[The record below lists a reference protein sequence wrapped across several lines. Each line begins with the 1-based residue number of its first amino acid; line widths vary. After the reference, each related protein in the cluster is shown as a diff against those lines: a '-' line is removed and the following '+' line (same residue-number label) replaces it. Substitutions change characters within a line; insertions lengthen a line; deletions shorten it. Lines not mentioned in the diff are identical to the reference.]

1 MLFNK
6 SGKGSLEIYEIAG
19 NFPASTPFES
29 IKNEVLD
36 AEKIVGDLVGT
47 EIMKA
52 AQAAYDNENQ
62 KEGKQLIDAIRR
74 PVACLAVQMH
84 SQLSGVSHGEGGR
97 KIKVDENEKI
107 PFEWMIDRD
116 DKAMKERYYRALDG
130 LFHFLSQEENREL
143 WDKCP
148 LSATLSS
155 CIVRSVSQFETI
167 YPIDGSHYTFYK
179 ILPLMIE
186 AQDSLQSKTGWN
198 PEQMSANKK
207 AVKYVVLSALATAL
221 KRWSIVIFP
230 QSIAR
235 QFAPSYQGNRET
247 SAATMKEIS
256 FAADNFLKDANDTL
270 QTIRQAI
277 SPTSEAAALLPDN
290 DPKDK
295 FFTA

>member
-1 MLFNK
+1 M
-6 SGKGSLEIYEIAG
+6 
-19 NFPASTPFES
+19 
-29 IKNEVLD
+29 
-36 AEKIVGDLVGT
+36 
-47 EIMKA
+47 
-52 AQAAYDNENQ
+52 
-62 KEGKQLIDAIRR
+62 
-74 PVACLAVQMH
+74 
-84 SQLSGVSHGEGGR
+84 
-97 KIKVDENEKI
+97 
-107 PFEWMIDRD
+107 
-116 DKAMKERYYRALDG
+116 
-130 LFHFLSQEENREL
+130 
-143 WDKCP
+143 
-148 LSATLSS
+148 SS
-155 CIVRSVSQFETI
+155 CIVRSVAQFETV

-186 AQDSLQSKTGWN
+186 AQDSLQSKTGWD
-198 PEQMSANKK
+198 PEQMAANKK

>member
-6 SGKGSLEIYEIAG
+6 TGKGSLEIYEIAG

-29 IKNEVLD
+29 IKNEILD
-36 AEKIVGDLVGT
+36 AEKIVGDLIGT
-47 EIMKA
+47 EIMA
-52 AQAAYDNENQ
+52 EAQTAYDSENQ
-62 KEGKQLIDAIRR
+62 EDKQQLIDAIRR
-74 PVACLAVQMH
+74 PVACLAVQMY

-130 LFHFLSQEENREL
+130 LFHFLSQSENSEL
-143 WDKCP
+143 WKKCP
-148 LSATLSS
+148 LSVTLSS
-155 CIVRSVSQFETI
+155 CIVKSVAQFETV

-179 ILPLMIE
+179 ILPLLID
-186 AQDSLQSKTGWN
+186 AQDSLQSKTGWT
-198 PEQMSANKK
+198 PDQMAANKK
-207 AVKYVVLSALATAL
+207 AIKYVVLSALATAL

-247 SAATMKEIS
+247 SAATLKEIS
-256 FAADNFLKDANDTL
+256 FAADNFLNAANDEL
-270 QTIRQAI
+270 LSIRQSI
-277 SPTSEAAALLPDN
+277 SPTSEAAALLPEN